1 MPHVR
6 LLTAC
11 IFASLL
17 GLTLQLRAAESTG
30 ITVCLPSDQYTRGT
44 GEPPGATVA
53 RGEEL
58 FQQALQAA
66 EAGEVSRAFQLA
78 ACALV
83 EDPDHADARRVLGY
97 ELVEGQWLTPYGKQM
112 HAAGR
117 TWHPKFGWIALDD
130 LTRYEQGERRAG
142 RRWLSAEADRALHER
157 IERGW
162 QIRTDHF
169 SVTTNHSL
177 EAGVQLARE
186 LEAVYQ
192 LWRQLFAGCFLSKQ
206 EVRDLFDGKRQ
217 ARGQSKP
224 FKVVYYRTRDE
235 YIATLRGRQPR
246 IAETQGI
253 YFDNLGT
260 SYFFAGEDADAA
272 ARNATLYHEAVH
284 QMFHE
289 SLDGLK
295 NIGALNNFWIVEAI
309 AVYFESLQRE
319 SDFRYLLGSPTAG
332 RLPAAIQ
339 RRLVDNYYIPFT
351 ELVALGKEDLQRRDD
366 LAPLYS
372 QAAGLATFLM
382 QYDGGRYREPLAQY
396 LKAVY
401 ASKPTDATLADLCG
415 TTYGELDRQYSEFL
429 QNLSHTGD
437 NAK

>member
-1 MPHVR
+1 M
-6 LLTAC
+6 AN
-11 IFASLL
+11 A
-17 GLTLQLRAAESTG
+17 
-30 ITVCLPSDQYTRGT
+30 
-44 GEPPGATVA
+44 A

-58 FQQALQAA
+58 FHEARQAA

-83 EDPDHADARRVLGY
+83 EDPDHAEARRVLGY

-117 TWHPKFGWIALDD
+117 QWHPKFGWIAPDD
-130 LTRYEQGERRAG
+130 LPRYERGERRAG
-142 RRWLSAEADRALHER
+142 RRWLSAEADRTLHEK
-157 IERGW
+157 IDRGW

-177 EAGVQLARE
+177 EAGVELASE

-206 EVRDLFDGKRQ
+206 EVRDLFAGKRQ

-235 YIATLRGRQPR
+235 YVAALRGRQPR
-246 IAETQGI
+246 IADTQGI

-260 SYFFAGEDADAA
+260 SYFFADEDGDAA
-272 ARNATLYHEAVH
+272 TRNATLYHEAVH
-284 QMFHE
+284 QMFYE
-289 SLDGLK
+289 SLDGGK
-295 NIGALNNFWIVEAI
+295 NVGQLSNFWIVEGI
-309 AVYFESLQRE
+309 AVYFESLQRQ
-319 SDFRYLLGSPTAG
+319 SDSRFLLGSPTAG
-332 RLPAAIQ
+332 RMPAAIH
-339 RRLVDNYYIPFT
+339 RRLVDNYYIPLA
-351 ELVALGKEDLQRRDD
+351 ELVALGKQNLQRRDD
-366 LAPLYS
+366 LAPFYS

-396 LKAVY
+396 LQAVY
-401 ASKPTDATLADLCG
+401 AGKATDSTLADLCG
-415 TTYGELDRQYSEFL
+415 TTFDELDRQYSEFL
-429 QNLSHTGD
+429 QNLSQSGGMP
-437 NAK
+437 